1 MYDLPQDILRIIYE
15 YDDTYRIK
23 YTECVNELLFVVQY
37 NHIIDNMNIIN
48 HYYNH
53 YKDYCTR
60 NNERFNSEI
69 YNPIMTIKK
78 YYRQFSQYHS
88 MKNALLHR
96 NIKGGGRLT
105 KIKKN

>member
-1 MYDLPQDILRIIYE
+1 MYDLPQDNLRIIYE

-53 YKDYCTR
+53 YKIIVCTR
-60 NNERFNSEI
+60 NNERFNNEI
-69 YNPIMTIKK
+69 YNPIMTIK
-78 YYRQFSQYHS
+78 
-88 MKNALLHR
+88 
-96 NIKGGGRLT
+96 NIIDNFLS
-105 KIKKN
+105 IIV